1 MGLLLDYCLAHQ
13 DALRKSI
20 DRLVQLESPST
31 DKAAVDRCGAVLAAM
46 LTEAGATVTRFP
58 QTKRGD
64 HLRAEFPGGS
74 RRILLLGHLDTVW
87 DVGQIQRMPLREQD
101 GRLYGPGVYDMKA
114 SIAISI
120 LAMRALRAR
129 LHVGSE
135 VPTVVM
141 LWTTDEEVGSETSR
155 GYIEAEARTTDA
167 VLVLEPSLPGGA
179 AKTRRKGCGEFHVT
193 VHGISAH
200 AGIDPRKGVSAIHE
214 LAHQIVALEELRD
227 LERGI
232 SVNVGVV
239 SGGTRGNVV
248 AEQARAVVDVR
259 VPTMKEAG
267 RIEARMRQLRPLNPA
282 ASIEVTGS
290 VARPPLERTD
300 GVARLYG
307 QAKEVAAELGVDLGE
322 GSTGGGSDG
331 NFTAALGVPTLDGLG
346 PDGDGAHA
354 LHEHVIIDDLPW
366 RAAFLAALMQR
377 IGPR

>member
-58 QTKRGD
+58 QPQRGD
-64 HLRAEFPGGS
+64 HLRAEFPGGL
-74 RRILLLGHLDTVW
+74 RRILLLGHFDTVW
-87 DVGQIQRMPLREQD
+87 DVGQIERMPLREED

-114 SIAISI
+114 SIALSI
-120 LAMRALRAR
+120 LAMRALRAG

-155 GYIEAEARTTDA
+155 GYIEAEARTSDA

-267 RIEARMRQLRPLNPA
+267 RIEARMQQLRPLNPA

-290 VARPPLERTD
+290 VGRPPLERTD
-300 GVARLYG
+300 GVARLYL

-377 IGPR
+377 IGAQ

>member
-31 DKAAVDRCGAVLAAM
+31 DKAAVDRCGAVLAVM

-58 QTKRGD
+58 QTQRGD

-74 RRILLLGHLDTVW
+74 RRILLLGHFDTVW
-87 DVGQIQRMPLREQD
+87 DVGQIQRMPLREED

-114 SIAISI
+114 SIALSI
-120 LAMRALRAR
+120 LAMRAVRGG
-129 LHVGSE
+129 LHAGSE

-155 GYIEAEARTTDA
+155 GYIEAEARTSDA

-179 AKTRRKGCGEFHVT
+179 AKTRRKGCGEFQLT
-193 VHGISAH
+193 VHGLSAH

-248 AEQARAVVDVR
+248 AEHARAVVDVR
-259 VPTMKEAG
+259 VPTMKEAD
-267 RIEARMRQLRPLNPA
+267 RIEARMRQLRPVNPA

-300 GVARLYG
+300 GVARLYV

-354 LHEHVIIDDLPW
+354 LHEHVILDDLPW

-377 IGPR
+377 IKAR